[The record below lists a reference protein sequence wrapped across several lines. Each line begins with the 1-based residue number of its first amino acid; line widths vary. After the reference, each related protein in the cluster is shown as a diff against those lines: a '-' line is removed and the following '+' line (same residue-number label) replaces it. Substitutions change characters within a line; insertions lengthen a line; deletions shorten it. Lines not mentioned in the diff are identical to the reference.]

1 MSRLKVELG
10 KAQSRNAELEKSTAE
25 EKQLRV
31 EETRKLKESLE
42 ESKSQ
47 TTSAESEL
55 GTLKAKIAQWLVDIS
70 SINSEMNSKP
80 LPLLS
85 LLNLSFYILM

>member
-1 MSRLKVELG
+1 M
-10 KAQSRNAELEKSTAE
+10 QSRNAELEKSAAE

-42 ESKSQ
+42 ESKLQ
-47 TTSAESEL
+47 TTSAESEF
-55 GTLKAKIAQWLVDIS
+55 GVLKAKIAQWLVDIS
-70 SINSEMNSKP
+70 GINSEMNSRP

-85 LLNLSFYILM
+85 LFHFSLISLCNLSRR

>member
-10 KAQSRNAELEKSTAE
+10 EAQSRNAEIEKSTAE

-42 ESKSQ
+42 ESKSR

-70 SINSEMNSKP
+70 SINSKMNSKP
-80 LPLLS
+80 LSLLS
-85 LLNLSFYILM
+85 LLNLSFYVLM

>member
-1 MSRLKVELG
+1 M
-10 KAQSRNAELEKSTAE
+10 QSRNAELEKSAAE
-25 EKQLRV
+25 EKKLRV

-42 ESKSQ
+42 ESKLQ

-55 GTLKAKIAQWLVDIS
+55 GVLKAKIAQWLVDIS
-70 SINSEMNSKP
+70 GINSEMNSRP

-85 LLNLSFYILM
+85 LFHFSLISLCNLSRR